1 MKAELKLDKNAHAES
16 DLQEEMSKLEDLRE
30 RLLRARRVAMGLPQK
45 TREQAME
52 QLHDM
57 GGKDEL

>member
-45 TREQAME
+45 TREQVPA
-52 QLHDM
+52 
-57 GGKDEL
+57 